1 MTREQFEKFIVSIN
15 GCLKIFESQTIKNAT
30 INLFLSG
37 GQKRLHYSISS
48 YNIAHLLGVKTD
60 IIKEKCFLKKD
71 MGSYEILKY
80 LVKNSYTVYNK
91 CFLEGNIISPFSDFI
106 QEKLSAFCKNLFPNF
121 SEIEAIVEF
130 DKEKTFLSEYS
141 NEFMNVDYFILRKR
155 EQTMFLLGLRRKENQ
170 KNAYEPVTSLE
181 ITKETLEFLKKY
193 FWKQN
198 WYYVGSLEVKNS
210 YASLEKY
217 RLTYSQ
223 RAEKVQKLRDYQ
235 KEFNAS
241 ICVEDDAL
249 ATYKTFETITNQ
261 MREYQEYARWLTD
274 KVRNNPEGT
283 EMFEFSTIREFD
295 QDLLMKLT
303 NEIENILYSG
313 FQGNS
318 QPYSILKEE
327 NQELCTQNQ
336 SLQRENAILREELAN
351 QKQALEEQRQINRK
365 LEEKNSQSNLKLSR
379 IAAVLQEKIDK

>member
-1 MTREQFEKFIVSIN
+1 M
-15 GCLKIFESQTIKNAT
+15 
-30 INLFLSG
+30 
-37 GQKRLHYSISS
+37 H
-48 YNIAHLLGVKTD
+48 
-60 IIKEKCFLKKD
+60 
-71 MGSYEILKY
+71 
-80 LVKNSYTVYNK
+80 
-91 CFLEGNIISPFSDFI
+91 
-106 QEKLSAFCKNLFPNF
+106 
-121 SEIEAIVEF
+121 
-130 DKEKTFLSEYS
+130 
-141 NEFMNVDYFILRKR
+141 R

-170 KNAYEPVTSLE
+170 KNVYEPVTSLE

-198 WYYVGSLEVKNS
+198 WYYVGCLEVKDS
-210 YASLEKY
+210 YTSLEKY

-318 QPYSILKEE
+318 KPYSILKEE